1 MSAIT
6 DTGYLLLA
14 AIAVVLALLGRRAE
28 IGLSPVRAH
37 VSAIMRTPAARAV
50 VLVLWWWVGWHF
62 FVR

>member
-1 MSAIT
+1 MSAVT
-6 DTGYLLLA
+6 DAGYLLLA
-14 AIAVVLALLGRRAE
+14 AIAVVLALLGRRPE
-28 IGLSPVRAH
+28 TGLSPVRSH